1 LNTIFWERIRPLLL
15 WIGAALVLDL
25 AGAQHV
31 FMQQTVA
38 AAALAIIAIVWLVPS
53 LIVRADPSPH
63 GALLPSLSLLPLI
76 AFVASMIDLAVF
88 IPKDGGWSVTRI
100 GILLIGI
107 VGLLGAPRLGAGAVA
122 VVAALLGTAIRTV
135 HMEYTAITPSNG
147 DMLPLVNGAI
157 ANLLSGNSPYTT
169 YQMPWEVPLTYLPVT
184 WLSYLP
190 PYLLGADLRWTNV
203 AAQLIILAA
212 LAWLAVRRSGTAATW
227 RGELTLV
234 LWAWLYLQPS
244 VIHWDTSNTAP
255 ITWALLAALMA
266 LVVAGRA
273 LPAAIALGLTAAGT
287 PLIAVFGPFVGLHW
301 LRRYGLQHTLRLLVI
316 GSVVAAVIV
325 APFALWSPGDFVGG
339 VYRWFNQIDGW
350 PREKWLQTDPPVW
363 SIITGFSG
371 EFWARGVEGWLKP
384 IQALIVGGAAAL
396 YWFRG
401 ARADRLSGHAAAA
414 YLGFMLF
421 NPVLWPY
428 LYNPALVVGLVGLVA
443 LIAPQP
449 VASRATEPV
458 AEPQTRQPRF
468 S

>member
-1 LNTIFWERIRPLLL
+1 MNTISWERIRPLLL
-15 WIGAALVLDL
+15 WIGAALVLDV

-31 FMQQTVA
+31 YMQQTVA

-53 LIVRADPSPH
+53 LIFRADPSPT
-63 GALLPSLSLLPLI
+63 GALAPSLSLLPLI
-76 AFVASMIDLAVF
+76 AFIASMIDLSVF
-88 IPKDGGWSVTRI
+88 IPRDGGWSGTRI
-100 GILLIGI
+100 AILVIGI
-107 VGLLGAPRLGAGAVA
+107 VGLLGALRLGTGAVTI
-122 VVAALLGTAIRTV
+122 VAALLGTAIRTV
-135 HMEYTAITPSNG
+135 HMEYTAIIPTNG

-157 ANLLSGNSPYTT
+157 TNLLGGNSPYAM
-169 YQMPWEVPLTYLPVT
+169 YRMPWEVPLTYLPVT

-203 AAQLIILAA
+203 GAQIVILAA
-212 LAWLAVRRSGTAATW
+212 LAWLAARRSGAAATW
-227 RGELTLV
+227 RGELSLV

-255 ITWALLAALMA
+255 ITWALLATLMA
-266 LVVAGRA
+266 LVIAGSTV
-273 LPAAIALGLTAAGT
+273 PAAIALGLTAAGT
-287 PLIAVFGPFVGLHW
+287 PLIAVFGPFVALHW
-301 LRRYGLQHTLRLLVI
+301 LRRYGWQQTIRLLVI
-316 GSVVAAVIV
+316 GGVVAAVIV
-325 APFALWSPGDFVGG
+325 LPFALWSPSDFVNG

-350 PREKWLQTDPPVW
+350 PRQKWLETDPPVW

-371 EFWARGVEGWLKP
+371 EFWTRGAEGWLKP
-384 IQALIVGGAAAL
+384 IQALIVAGAAAL

-401 ARADRLSGHAAAA
+401 ARADRLTDHAAAA

-449 VASRATEPV
+449 VASRAPEPV